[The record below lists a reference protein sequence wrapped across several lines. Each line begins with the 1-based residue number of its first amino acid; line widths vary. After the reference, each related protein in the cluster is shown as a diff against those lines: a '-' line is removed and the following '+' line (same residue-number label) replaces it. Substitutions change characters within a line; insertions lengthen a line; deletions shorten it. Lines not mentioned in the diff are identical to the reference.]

1 MGHFPYK
8 ISRDSGI
15 KEFVLA
21 SAWMDPNSSIAR
33 EVIRPTSLIK
43 EFVSF
48 FEGYIDTNSLI
59 TAGFGAGVHAPTGGL
74 GRALSIMELWPGPSS
89 QKGQTGGRNCKIDAL
104 RGGRGGE
111 GGREEGQGER
121 VRRMVRE
128 LRIRWRGWA
137 AAAFGR
143 LRW

>member
-1 MGHFPYK
+1 M
-8 ISRDSGI
+8 
-15 KEFVLA
+15 
-21 SAWMDPNSSIAR
+21 SI
-33 EVIRPTSLIK
+33 
-43 EFVSF
+43 
-48 FEGYIDTNSLI
+48 FEGDVHTNSLI

-74 GRALSIMELWPGPSS
+74 GWALSIMELWPGPSS
-89 QKGQTGGRNCKIDAL
+89 RKGQTEGRNCKIDAL

-111 GGREEGQGER
+111 GGVAGGREEGQGER